1 MIESMISHLKGTVI
15 FSGDKFVILDVAGV
29 GYKIGVT
36 PDTLRKSI
44 LEKEKVI
51 SLWIHLAVREDSM
64 SMYGFLERQELE
76 LFEML
81 IAISGVGPKS
91 AIGVLSVA
99 SVDALK
105 SAIASGDTS
114 YLTKVSGIG
123 KKNAEKI
130 VLELRDKLG
139 GPGGSGATENGR
151 KEEVDA
157 IEALKSL
164 GYSQR
169 EAREALKGVA
179 DSVKGTSHRVK
190 AALKNLGKQ
199 PE

>member
-1 MIESMISHLKGTVI
+1 
-15 FSGDKFVILDVAGV
+15 
-29 GYKIGVT
+29 
-36 PDTLRKSI
+36 
-44 LEKEKVI
+44 
-51 SLWIHLAVREDSM
+51 M
-64 SMYGFLERQELE
+64 SMYGFFERQELE

-81 IAISGVGPKS
+81 IGISGVGPKS

-139 GPGGSGATENGR
+139 GPGGSGGTETGR

-169 EAREALKGVA
+169 EAREALKDVA

>member
-1 MIESMISHLKGTVI
+1 MISHLKGTVI

-29 GYKIGVT
+29 GYKVAVT
-36 PDTLRKSI
+36 PDTLRRSI
-44 LEKEKVI
+44 SEKEVA
-51 SLWIHLAVREDSM
+51 LWIHLAVREDSM
-64 SMYGFLERQELE
+64 SMYGFLEREELE

-81 IAISGVGPKS
+81 IGISGVGPKS

-139 GPGGSGATENGR
+139 GSDTHVASHAGF
-151 KEEVDA
+151 KEELDVV
-157 IEALKSL
+157 EALKSL

-169 EAREALKGVA
+169 EAREALK
-179 DSVKGTSHRVK
+179 DIPDTVKGTSPRVK

>member
-1 MIESMISHLKGTVI
+1 MISYLTGTVI
-15 FSGDKFVILDVAGV
+15 FSGDRFIILDVGGV
-29 GYKIGVT
+29 GYKLYVT
-36 PDTLRKSI
+36 PDTLRRAIS
-44 LEKEKVI
+44 EKGKAVA
-51 SLWIHLAVREDSM
+51 LWVHMVVREDSM
-64 SMYGFLERQELE
+64 SLYGFPDRQELE
-76 LFEML
+76 MFEML
-81 IAISGVGPKS
+81 IGISGVGPKS

-99 SVDALK
+99 PVDSLK

-139 GPGGSGATENGR
+139 GEGKHSGNHAGL
-151 KEEVDA
+151 KEELDA
-157 IEALKSL
+157 VEALQSL

-169 EAREALKGVA
+169 EARDALKGVPV
-179 DSVKGTSHRVK
+179 DIKGTSRRVK
-190 AALKNLGKQ
+190 EALKNLGKQ

>member
-1 MIESMISHLKGTVI
+1 MISHLKGTVI

-36 PDTLRKSI
+36 PDALRKSI
-44 LEKEKVI
+44 SEKGKEI

-81 IAISGVGPKS
+81 IGISGVGPKS

-139 GPGGSGATENGR
+139 GPDGSGGTETGR

-169 EAREALKGVA
+169 EAREALKDVA
-179 DSVKGTSHRVK
+179 DSVKGTSARVK

>member
-1 MIESMISHLKGTVI
+1 MISHLKGTVI
-15 FSGDKFVILDVAGV
+15 FSGDKFVVLDVAGV
-29 GYKIGVT
+29 GYKVGVT

-44 LEKEKVI
+44 SEKGKEI
-51 SLWIHLAVREDSM
+51 SLWIHLVVREDSM

-81 IAISGVGPKS
+81 IGISGVGPKS

-139 GPGGSGATENGR
+139 GGSGRATEAGR
-151 KEEVDA
+151 KDEVDA

-169 EAREALKGVA
+169 EARDALKGVA

>member
-1 MIESMISHLKGTVI
+1 MISHLKGTVI

-36 PDTLRKSI
+36 PDALRRSI
-44 LEKEKVI
+44 SEKGKEI

-81 IAISGVGPKS
+81 IGISGVGPKS

-139 GPGGSGATENGR
+139 GAGGSETTGAGR

-169 EAREALKGVA
+169 EAREGLKDVP
-179 DSVKGTSHRVK
+179 DTVKGTSARLK

>member
-1 MIESMISHLKGTVI
+1 MISHLKGTVI
-15 FSGDKFVILDVAGV
+15 FSGDRFVILDVAGV

-44 LEKEKVI
+44 SEKGKEI

-64 SMYGFLERQELE
+64 SMYGFFERQELE

-81 IAISGVGPKS
+81 IGISGVGPKS

-105 SAIASGDTS
+105 SAIGSGDTS

-139 GPGGSGATENGR
+139 GPGGSGATESGR

-169 EAREALKGVA
+169 EAREALKEVS
-179 DSVKGTSHRVK
+179 DTVKGTSHRVK

-199 PE
+199 TE

>member
-1 MIESMISHLKGTVI
+1 MISHLKGTVI
-15 FSGDKFVILDVAGV
+15 FSGDRFIVLDVAGV
-29 GYKIGVT
+29 GYKVGVT
-36 PDTLRKSI
+36 PDTLQRSI
-44 LEKEKVI
+44 TEKGKGISEL
-51 SLWIHLAVREDSM
+51 SLWIHLVVREDSM

-81 IAISGVGPKS
+81 IGISGVGPKS
-91 AIGVLSVA
+91 AIGILSVA
-99 SVDALK
+99 PVETLK

-139 GPGGSGATENGR
+139 RTGEGGATGAGR
-151 KEEVDA
+151 KEEMDA

-169 EAREALKGVA
+169 EAREALKDIPDTA
-179 DSVKGTSHRVK
+179 KGTSARIK